1 MSLWGWV
8 NFENYTL
15 RFKWRMQIQL
25 KHFLIELVTDK
36 SLDLYNRQCEEKND
50 MQADWLS
57 YVNTRIL
64 LANQF

>member
-1 MSLWGWV
+1 M

-15 RFKWRMQIQL
+15 RFEWQIQVQL
-25 KHFLIELVTDK
+25 KNFLIELVTDK
-36 SLDLYNRQCEEKND
+36 SLDLYNTQCEEKND